1 MPVPGWRVR
10 LKGAEHGFVVDDELA
25 VVKVVKVDQVDYHV
39 RVGDAGE
46 VEVEEDLEV
55 ERCGLGV
62 ELGELAFHLHPVCV
76 PAAIVD
82 GEGVDAGIFGKFDI
96 IRVVAVG
103 GLLDYHVVGEDEGA
117 GGASL
122 AEGSAR

>member
-1 MPVPGWRVR
+1 MPVPGWWVR
-10 LKGAEHGFVVDDELA
+10 LEGAEHGLVVDDELA

-39 RVGDAGE
+39 RVGDASE
-46 VEVEEDLEV
+46 VEVKEDLEV

-82 GEGVDAGIFGKFDI
+82 GEGVDAGIFGELDI
-96 IRVVAVG
+96 IGVVAVG

>member
-1 MPVPGWRVR
+1 MPVPGWRVG
-10 LKGAEHGFVVDDELA
+10 LEGAEHGLVVDDELA
-25 VVKVVKVDQVDYHV
+25 VVKVVKVDQVDNHV

-46 VEVEEDLEV
+46 VKIEEDLEV

-82 GEGVDAGIFGKFDI
+82 GEGVDTGIFGEFDI
-96 IRVVAVG
+96 NGVVAVR

-122 AEGSAR
+122 SEGSAR